1 MNAKQFFD
9 EVVRLRMLQKKY
21 FKDRSSMSLTT
32 CKRQEKV
39 IDDEIARVQ
48 KALEE
53 KKKNKEPELIFK

>member
-1 MNAKQFFD
+1 MNAKQFYD

-21 FKDRSSMSLTT
+21 FKDRSSMSLTA